1 MAPVV
6 VPRTVHVRHLEA
18 SKAELDV
25 LLTRR
30 AVCGLIDSVARGGI
44 RMPNIEVDQDIYD
57 FLLRHI
63 AAFGET
69 PSQVL
74 RRELG
79 LTKQDVG
86 EPAKAPEPHELS
98 DFLASPQFPRTW
110 SVTDRYLAILAEL
123 HRQHQDSFDTV
134 LSIRGRQRVYFAK
147 SKDEVRSS
155 GLSVEPRPI
164 PGSPY
169 WAMTNAS
176 TSNKIG
182 IMHNV
187 LARLDVSD
195 AAVSAVIA
203 ALSP

>member
-1 MAPVV
+1 
-6 VPRTVHVRHLEA
+6 
-18 SKAELDV
+18 
-25 LLTRR
+25 
-30 AVCGLIDSVARGGI
+30 
-44 RMPNIEVDQDIYD
+44 MPNIEVDQDIYD

-74 RRELG
+74 RRELS

-86 EPAKAPEPHELS
+86 EPAKAPEPRELS

-123 HRQHQDSFDTV
+123 HRQHQDSFDKV
-134 LSIRGRQRVYFAK
+134 LSIRGRDRVYFAK
-147 SKDEVRSS
+147 SKDEVESS
-155 GLSVEPRPI
+155 GHGVKSGPI
-164 PGSPY
+164 SGSPY

-176 TSNKIG
+176 TKDKIKYMG
-182 IMHNV
+182 KV
-187 LARLDVSD
+187 LVQLDVSD
-195 AAVSAVIA
+195 AAASAVIA